1 MSRNTANLG
10 KMVFRRP
17 TSVEQGE
24 PQSTEQHFGF
34 LGGRQIKQFPETLA
48 HYTEP
53 LLTSAQRPLLK
64 SHLRNTIFPRFSVF
78 FEIFRCLFF

>member
-1 MSRNTANLG
+1 
-10 KMVFRRP
+10 MVFNRP
-17 TSVEQGE
+17 TFVEQGE
-24 PQSTEQHFGF
+24 PQSTEQDFGF

-64 SHLRNTIFPRFSVF
+64 SHLRNIIFPKFSVF
-78 FEIFRCLFF
+78 FETFRFFFSV